1 MEAELQEEQGWGEAE
16 LNQNGRPKQ
25 KVIFYELTQ

>member
-1 MEAELQEEQGWGEAE
+1 MEAEPQEEAGWGEAE

-25 KVIFYELTQ
+25 KVLFY